1 MASRLLFCGYCTAL
15 DWVILPPCTVICTW
29 TGPQRVLATSPVNVA
44 GLDLDVED
52 PLLFEHRRAGSQVR
66 RADGSDDRVR
76 REVQHGD
83 LMLARTTELVHHD
96 EHRLVGYFRHVNL

>member
-1 MASRLLFCGYCTAL
+1 LLIMASRLLFCGYCTAL

-52 PLLFEHRRAGSQVR
+52 PLLFEDPDWAELEGAGC
-66 RADGSDDRVR
+66 
-76 REVQHGD
+76 
-83 LMLARTTELVHHD
+83 
-96 EHRLVGYFRHVNL
+96 

>member
-29 TGPQRVLATSPVNVA
+29 TGPQRVFATSPVKVA

-52 PLLFEHRRAGSQVR
+52 PPLFEDLGWAEPEVAGCCTKGLPATAALSV
-66 RADGSDDRVR
+66 
-76 REVQHGD
+76 EVW
-83 LMLARTTELVHHD
+83 
-96 EHRLVGYFRHVNL
+96 